1 MWVGRVEN
9 KVCLVTGGGSGL
21 GRADAIALAKEGAK
35 VVITDI
41 SRENGEEA
49 AHAAGNGTI
58 FLEHDVAEEDQWQ
71 LVIKQTLDHFDEL
84 NVVVNNAGMF
94 IPGTVEEVTWD
105 EYRIHQRIHMDGA
118 FFGIKYGIE
127 TIKANGKLGSIVNT
141 ASTTALLGY
150 HTSFA
155 YGACKG
161 AIRTMTSHAAV
172 HCQQSRYNIRVNC
185 IFPSVIQTPMIEKLY
200 ADAAAAAEARGDE
213 RRSPVPPEQKLP
225 SPGLGEPM
233 DVGYAVLFLASDEA
247 KFINGA
253 ELRVDN
259 GSVVNPAPL

>member
-1 MWVGRVEN
+1 MGRVED

-41 SRENGEEA
+41 SKENGEEA
-49 AHAAGNGTI
+49 AHAAGNGAI

-71 LVIKQTLDHFDEL
+71 LVIKQTLAHFDEL

-94 IPGTVEEVTWD
+94 IPGSVEEVSWD
-105 EYRIHQRIHMDGA
+105 QYRIHQRVHMDGT
-118 FFGIKYGIE
+118 FFGIKYGIQ
-127 TIKANGKLGSIVNT
+127 TIKANGKLGAIVNI

-161 AIRTMTSHAAV
+161 AIRTMTSHAAI
-172 HCQQSRYNIRVNC
+172 HCQQLRYNIRVNC
-185 IFPSVIQTPMIEKLY
+185 IFPSVIQTPLIEKLY
-200 ADAAAAAEARGDE
+200 EDAAAAAQARGVE
-213 RRSPVPPEQKLP
+213 RPASVPLEQQIP
-225 SPGLGEPM
+225 SPGRGEPM

-259 GSVVNPAPL
+259 GSVINPAAL

>member
-1 MWVGRVEN
+1 MGRVED

-21 GRADAIALAKEGAK
+21 GRADAIALAAEGGK

-41 SRENGEEA
+41 NKADGEEA
-49 AHAAGNGTI
+49 AHAAGNGAI
-58 FLEHDVAEEDQWQ
+58 FLEHDVAEDDHWQ
-71 LVIKQTLDHFDEL
+71 RVIAQTVDHFGEL
-84 NVVVNNAGMF
+84 NVLVNNAGMF
-94 IPGTVEEVTWD
+94 IPGTIEDVTWD
-105 EYRIHQRIHMDGA
+105 QYRIHQRIHMDGA
-118 FFGIKYGIE
+118 FFGMKYGIE
-127 TIKANGKLGSIVNT
+127 TIKLNGKMGSIVNT

-161 AIRTMTSHAAV
+161 AIRTMTSHTAI
-172 HCQQSRYNIRVNC
+172 HCQQKGYPIRVNC
-185 IFPSVIQTPMIEKLY
+185 VFPSVIQTPMIARLN
-200 ADAAAAAEARGDE
+200 AAAAAAAEASGAAR
-213 RRSPVPPEQKLP
+213 PAPPPPEERLP
-225 SPGLGEPM
+225 SPGIGEPV

-259 GSVVNPAPL
+259 GSVVNPAAL

>member
-94 IPGTVEEVTWD
+94 IPGTVEEVT
-105 EYRIHQRIHMDGA
+105 
-118 FFGIKYGIE
+118 
-127 TIKANGKLGSIVNT
+127 
-141 ASTTALLGY
+141 
-150 HTSFA
+150 
-155 YGACKG
+155 
-161 AIRTMTSHAAV
+161 
-172 HCQQSRYNIRVNC
+172 
-185 IFPSVIQTPMIEKLY
+185 
-200 ADAAAAAEARGDE
+200 
-213 RRSPVPPEQKLP
+213 
-225 SPGLGEPM
+225 
-233 DVGYAVLFLASDEA
+233 
-247 KFINGA
+247 
-253 ELRVDN
+253 
-259 GSVVNPAPL
+259 

>member
-1 MWVGRVEN
+1 MGRVED

-21 GRADAIALAKEGAK
+21 GRADAIALAAEGAK

-41 SRENGEEA
+41 SREHGEEA
-49 AHAAGNGTI
+49 AHAAGHDAI
-58 FLEHDVAEEDQWQ
+58 YLEHDVAEEGQWQ
-71 LVIKQTLDHFDEL
+71 KVIQQVLKEFGEL
-84 NVVVNNAGMF
+84 NVLVNNAGMF
-94 IPGTVEEVTWD
+94 IPGTIESVSWD
-105 EYRIHQRIHMDGA
+105 QYRLHQRIHMDGA
-118 FFGIKYGIE
+118 FFGMKYGIE
-127 TIKANGKLGSIVNT
+127 TIKHNEKPGSIINI

-172 HCQQSRYNIRVNC
+172 HCQQSRYKIRVNC
-185 IFPSVIQTPMIEKLY
+185 VFPSVIQTPMIEKLY
-200 ADAAAAAEARGDE
+200 AEAAAAAEAAGKTR
-213 RRSPVPPEQKLP
+213 PPPPPPEDLPP

-233 DVGYAVLFLASDEA
+233 DVGYAVLFLASDES

-259 GSVVNPAPL
+259 CSVVNPAPL

>member
-1 MWVGRVEN
+1 MQMGRVED

-41 SRENGEEA
+41 NKENGEEA
-49 AHAAGNGTI
+49 AHAAGNGAI

-105 EYRIHQRIHMDGA
+105 QYRIHQRIHMDGA

-127 TIKANGKLGSIVNT
+127 TIKANGKLGAIVNI

-161 AIRTMTSHAAV
+161 AIRTSTKTNGTYSSVFRRQGIHSV
-172 HCQQSRYNIRVNC
+172 NSPTPVIDILTVCGNNFNISTIHELKLNSR
-185 IFPSVIQTPMIEKLY
+185 S
-200 ADAAAAAEARGDE
+200 
-213 RRSPVPPEQKLP
+213 
-225 SPGLGEPM
+225 
-233 DVGYAVLFLASDEA
+233 
-247 KFINGA
+247 
-253 ELRVDN
+253 
-259 GSVVNPAPL
+259 

>member
-1 MWVGRVEN
+1 MGRVEG
-9 KVCLVTGGGSGL
+9 KVCLITGGGSGL
-21 GRADAIALAKEGAK
+21 GRADAIALASEGAK

-41 SRENGEEA
+41 STEQGEEA
-49 AHAAGNGTI
+49 AHAAGNGAI
-58 FLEHDVAEEDQWQ
+58 YLEHDVAEDDQWQ
-71 LVIKQTLDHFDEL
+71 RVIKQTLDHHGEL
-84 NVVVNNAGMF
+84 NVLVNNAGMF
-94 IPGTVEEVTWD
+94 IPATIEDVTW
-105 EYRIHQRIHMDGA
+105 EQYRVHQRIHMDGT

-127 TIKANGKLGSIVNT
+127 TIKQNGRMGSIINT

-172 HCQQSRYNIRVNC
+172 HCQQFRYPIRVNC
-185 IFPSVIQTPMIEKLY
+185 LFPSVIKTPMIEKLY
-200 ADAAAAAEARGDE
+200 AEAAKAAAANDKPQPAQ
-213 RRSPVPPEQKLP
+213 PTPEQRPP

-233 DVGYAVLFLASDEA
+233 DVGYAVLFLASDES

-259 GSVVNPAPL
+259 CSVINPAPL

>member
-1 MWVGRVEN
+1 MGRVQD

-21 GRADAIALAKEGAK
+21 GRADAIALASEGAK

-41 SRENGEEA
+41 SKENGEEA
-49 AHAAGNGTI
+49 AHTAGNGAI
-58 FLEHDVAEEDQWQ
+58 YLEHDVAEEEHWQ
-71 LVIKQTLDHFDEL
+71 RVIKQTLDHFGEL
-84 NVVVNNAGMF
+84 NVLVNNAGMF
-94 IPGTVEEVTWD
+94 IPATVEDVTW
-105 EYRIHQRIHMDGA
+105 EQYRIHQRIHMDGG
-118 FFGIKYGIE
+118 FFGLKYGIE
-127 TIKANGKLGSIVNT
+127 TIKLNGKMGSIINT

-161 AIRTMTSHAAV
+161 AIRTMSSHAAV
-172 HCQQSRYNIRVNC
+172 HCQQMRYKIRSNC

-200 ADAAAAAEARGDE
+200 ADAAAAAEAAGVE
-213 RRSPVPPEQKLP
+213 RAAPPPPETMPP

-233 DVGYAVLFLASDEA
+233 DVGYAVLFLASDES

-259 GSVVNPAPL
+259 CSVINPAAL

>member
-1 MWVGRVEN
+1 MGRVDE

-21 GRADAIALAKEGAK
+21 GRADAIALAGEGAR

-41 SRENGEEA
+41 SKENGEEA
-49 AHAAGNGTI
+49 AHAAGNGAI
-58 FLEHDVAEEDQWQ
+58 YLPHDVAEDDQWQ
-71 LVIKQTLDHFDEL
+71 QVVKQTVDHFGEL
-84 NVVVNNAGMF
+84 NVLVNNAGMF
-94 IPGTVEEVTWD
+94 IPGSVEDVTWD
-105 EYRIHQRIHMDGA
+105 QYRLHQRIHMDGT

-127 TIKANGKLGSIVNT
+127 TIKLNGKPGSIINI

-161 AIRTMTSHAAV
+161 AIRTMTTHAAV
-172 HCQQSRYNIRVNC
+172 HCQQNRYNIRANC
-185 IFPSVIQTPMIEKLY
+185 VFPSVIQTPLIEKLY
-200 ADAAAAAEARGDE
+200 ADAAAAAEAKGIE
-213 RRSPVPPEQKLP
+213 PPAPIPPEEQLP

-259 GSVVNPAPL
+259 CSVVNPAPL

>member
-1 MWVGRVEN
+1 MGRVED

-41 SRENGEEA
+41 SKENGEEA
-49 AHAAGNGTI
+49 AHAAGNGAI
-58 FLEHDVAEEDQWQ
+58 FLEHDVAEDEQWQ
-71 LVIKQTLDHFDEL
+71 RVIKQTVDQFGEL
-84 NVVVNNAGMF
+84 NVLVNNAGMF
-94 IPGTVEEVTWD
+94 IPGSIEDVSWD
-105 EYRIHQRIHMDGA
+105 EYRLHQRIHMDGA
-118 FFGIKYGIE
+118 FFGMKYGIE
-127 TIKANGKLGSIVNT
+127 TIKENGKLGAIVNI

-161 AIRTMTSHAAV
+161 AIRTMTTHAAV
-172 HCQQSRYNIRVNC
+172 HCQQNRYNIRVNC
-185 IFPSVIQTPMIEKLY
+185 IFPSVIQTPLIEKLY
-200 ADAAAAAEARGDE
+200 ADAAAAAKAQGVQMPTPVAPEEQLPGPGMGEA
-213 RRSPVPPEQKLP
+213 
-225 SPGLGEPM
+225 M

-259 GSVVNPAPL
+259 CSVINPAPL

>member
-1 MWVGRVEN
+1 MGRVED
-9 KVCLVTGGGSGL
+9 KVCLITGGGSGL
-21 GRADAIALAKEGAK
+21 GRADAIALAREGAK

-41 SRENGEEA
+41 SKENGEEA

-58 FLEHDVAEEDQWQ
+58 YLEHDVAEEDQWQ
-71 LVIKQTLDHFDEL
+71 RVIKQTLDHHSEL
-84 NVVVNNAGMF
+84 NVLVNNAGMF
-94 IPGTVEEVTWD
+94 IPATVEDVTW
-105 EYRIHQRIHMDGA
+105 EHYRIHQRIHMDGA
-118 FFGIKYGIE
+118 FFGLKYGISN
-127 TIKANGKLGSIVNT
+127 IKVNGKPGSIVNI

-161 AIRTMTSHAAV
+161 AIRTMSRHAAI

-185 IFPSVIQTPMIEKLY
+185 VFPSVIQTPMIDKLY
-200 ADAAAAAEARGDE
+200 EEAAKAAAASGQT
-213 RRSPVPPEQKLP
+213 PPPPPPPEEKIP

-233 DVGYAVLFLASDEA
+233 DVGMAVLFLASDES

-253 ELRVDN
+253 ELRIDN

>member
-1 MWVGRVEN
+1 MGRVEG

-21 GRADAIALAKEGAK
+21 GRADAIALASEGAR

-49 AHAAGNGTI
+49 ANAAGNGAI
-58 FLEHDVAEEDQWQ
+58 FLEHDVAEESQWQ
-71 LVIKQTLDHFDEL
+71 DVIKKTVDHFGEL
-84 NVVVNNAGMF
+84 NVLVNNAGMF
-94 IPGTVEEVTWD
+94 IPATVEDVTW
-105 EYRIHQRIHMDGA
+105 EQYRIHQRIHMDGG

-127 TIKANGKLGSIVNT
+127 TIKQNGRMGSIVNT

-172 HCQQSRYNIRVNC
+172 HCQQMRYPIRVNC

-200 ADAAAAAEARGDE
+200 ADAAAAAKARGVE
-213 RRSPVPPEQKLP
+213 MPPPPPPEERPP
-225 SPGLGEPM
+225 SPGQGEPM
-233 DVGYAVLFLASDEA
+233 DVGYAVLFLASDES
-247 KFINGA
+247 NYVTGA
-253 ELRVDN
+253 EFVVDA
-259 GSVVNPAPL
+259 GMTAQ